1 MPRFGKRWSRL
12 ASMAVLATAALLLA
26 SCAMESAPQTMFAP
40 QGNSADEILKLF
52 RPVFWVAV
60 GVFVLVEGLLIY
72 SVIRYRRK
80 PQDGIPLQ
88 IHGNTPIEITWTV
101 IPAIIVVGIAVLT
114 FRTQAILAQEDPNAL
129 VVRVT
134 GHQWWWE
141 FEYPEFGVITANEL
155 HIPANRQVRFELT
168 SDDVIHSFWFPRLAG
183 KTDAI
188 PGQVNVLNFT
198 AYQASQDQIRGE
210 CAEFCGGTHAMMGMW
225 AEVDAPDEF
234 AQWIEQQQQLANVPE
249 GIDQPPPPPASG
261 QGGQGQT
268 PAQPGQSGQPLAATV
283 EAQVQAT
290 NEAQAPGATA
300 TEPETEAAVAATANA
315 TAAASEPPSPDATAQ
330 PLSLE
335 AQGYQLFASK
345 QCIACHAI
353 SGYPGALSR
362 LGPDLSHVGSRRT
375 IISGW
380 LENTPENMRRWLRNP
395 DEVKPGNVMA
405 SVIKRGYLTDAEIE
419 ALSAYLYSLD

>member
-1 MPRFGKRWSRL
+1 MPLFGKRWSRL

-26 SCAMESAPQTMFAP
+26 SCAMETAPQTMFVP
-40 QGNSADEILKLF
+40 QGSGSDEILKLF

-88 IHGNTPIEITWTV
+88 IHGNTPIEIAWTV

-188 PGQVNVLNFT
+188 PGHVNVMNFT
-198 AYQASQDQIRGE
+198 AYQASEDQIRGE
-210 CAEFCGGTHAMMGMW
+210 CAEYCGGTHAMMGMW
-225 AEVDAPDEF
+225 AEVDPPDEF

-249 GIDQPPPPPASG
+249 GIDQPEAPGGPAG
-261 QGGQGQT
+261 
-268 PAQPGQSGQPLAATV
+268 LAATV
-283 EAQVQAT
+283 EAEVQAT
-290 NEAQAPGATA
+290 NQAQAPGATA
-300 TEPETEAAVAATANA
+300 VEPEVEAEVAATANA
-315 TAAASEPPSPDATAQ
+315 TAAASEPPSTAIAQ
-330 PLSLE
+330 PTSLE
-335 AQGYQLFASK
+335 AQGYQLFQSK

-362 LGPDLSHVGSRRT
+362 LGPDLSHIGSRRT
-375 IISGW
+375 IVSGW
-380 LENTPENMRRWLRNP
+380 LENTPANMRRWLRNP

-405 SVIKRGYLTDAEIE
+405 SVITRGYLTDAEIE